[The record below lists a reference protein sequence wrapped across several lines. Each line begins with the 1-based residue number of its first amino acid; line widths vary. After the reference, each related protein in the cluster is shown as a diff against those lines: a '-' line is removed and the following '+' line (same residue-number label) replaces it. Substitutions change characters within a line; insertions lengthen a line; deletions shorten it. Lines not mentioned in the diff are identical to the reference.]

1 MKDKLAEKVMELY
14 GKGVKQ
20 NVIAETLNLSKDQV
34 WRIIHK
40 KEPKRRIIHKTR
52 KAKIAEKV
60 MGLYEEG
67 VKQNVI
73 AQQLNLSTTKVWRI
87 IHKKRK
93 DKIAKKVM
101 GLYEEGVKPNVIAQQ
116 LNLSTEKVWRIIHEE
131 APKPKD
137 GKICIEDNS
146 DTSADD
152 FQVIHPRPQETFRI
166 RFLRMILPGRNWIAN
181 LCRRIASK

>member
-52 KAKIAEKV
+52 KAKIAE
-60 MGLYEEG
+60 
-67 VKQNVI
+67 
-73 AQQLNLSTTKVWRI
+73 
-87 IHKKRK
+87 
-93 DKIAKKVM
+93 KVM